1 MWVFGQIVTL
11 LTEILAATR
20 ANGVKLDTVNTNLE
34 KLIAA
39 QAAVPTKLS
48 VSLGT
53 PSKREN

>member
-20 ANGVKLDTVNTNLE
+20 ANGAKLDTVNANLE

-39 QAAVPTKLS
+39 QAGKDAAR
-48 VSLGT
+48 SLALLRA
-53 PSKREN
+53 K